1 MKMTKIGLMLACVTA
16 LAACD
21 MRPKTGD
28 DTGYSGAN
36 ANANGVGA
44 GVNDPASVAYFNQTI
59 GDRVLFLVDQHTLTG
74 VATQTLDAQANWLQ
88 QNGTYSITIEGHAD
102 ETGTRE
108 YNLALGARRANSV
121 RDYLVSRGVAESRID
136 TVTYGKER
144 PLAICSNEECWSKN
158 RRAVTLVATGLTS

>member
-1 MKMTKIGLMLACVTA
+1 MKLTKIGLMLACVTA

-28 DTGYSGAN
+28 DTGYNGAN
-36 ANANGVGA
+36 PNANGAGV
-44 GVNDPASVAYFNQTI
+44 GVNDPTSVAYFNQTI
-59 GDRVLFLVDQHTLTG
+59 GDRVLFLVDQHTLTP
-74 VATQTLDAQANWLQ
+74 VAMQTLDAQANWLQ
-88 QNGTYSITIEGHAD
+88 QNGTYSVTIEGHAD

-121 RDYLVSRGVAESRID
+121 RDYLVSRGVTESRID

-144 PLAICSNEECWSKN
+144 PLAICSNEACWSKN

>member
-36 ANANGVGA
+36 ANGAGVG
-44 GVNDPASVAYFNQTI
+44 GVNDPSSVAYFNQTI
-59 GDRVLFLVDQHTLTG
+59 GDRVLFLVDQHTLTP
-74 VATQTLDAQANWLQ
+74 VAMQTLDGQANWLQ
-88 QNGTYSITIEGHAD
+88 QNSTYSVTIEGHAD